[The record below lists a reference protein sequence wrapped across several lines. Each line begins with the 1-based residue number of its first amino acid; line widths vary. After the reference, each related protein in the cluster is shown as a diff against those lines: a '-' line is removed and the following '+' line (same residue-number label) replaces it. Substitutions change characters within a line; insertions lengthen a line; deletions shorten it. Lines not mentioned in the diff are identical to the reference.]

1 MLLWGRIVRQ
11 YGSKREGISEMPSL
25 KIAQVM
31 CVFLHLDVL
40 ISVIC
45 YFQHI
50 TATSYPNVKCVD
62 SV

>member
-1 MLLWGRIVRQ
+1 M
-11 YGSKREGISEMPSL
+11 

-31 CVFLHLDVL
+31 CVFSHLDVL

-50 TATSYPNVKCVD
+50 IAASYPNVKCVD